1 MSFWNR
7 TIEFK
12 SLIISLVVTVVM
24 FLATMFLFW
33 CGHPE
38 IVFALLTSGGIVTL
52 SWLVVYL
59 YKRKHPEP
67 KIRLDIVFIYIRL
80 SLIVIT
86 AIIFAVL
93 QLTLSLVIISPIF
106 IIVGYFAISMF
117 NLIALIRKDQNV

>member
-12 SLIISLVVTVVM
+12 SLIISLVVTLIM

>member
-12 SLIISLVVTVVM
+12 SLIISAIVTLIM
-24 FLATMFLFW
+24 FLTTMFLFW

-106 IIVGYFAISMF
+106 IIVGYFVVSML